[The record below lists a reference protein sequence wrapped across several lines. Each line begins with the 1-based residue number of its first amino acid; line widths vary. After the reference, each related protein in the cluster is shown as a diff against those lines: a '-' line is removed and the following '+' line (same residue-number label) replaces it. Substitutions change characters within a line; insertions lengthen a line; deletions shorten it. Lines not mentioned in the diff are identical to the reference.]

1 MPIAR
6 TEHEIKIK
14 ADARAVKSAGDEI
27 RKAFSPKSTQS
38 IKFAVRDLDQQIK
51 ALTSQ
56 QKRLNQELDHINR
69 GTDNYKRLKNELKG
83 VQEQAKQVQSTL
95 EQITRANA
103 KAAQT
108 QAAQRGSFVAGLGQG
123 LGITQYIPTGPG
135 MMARMG
141 GAMVGRGIRRGAGAA
156 TAPFLMPGIGGLSQ
170 ALQAIPGFGTA
181 ASGALQM
188 ASGFFQQA
196 VGFQRA
202 QQANL
207 FLGAGGFRQQAANI
221 RNIPGGIGVSG
232 ATQKALQLAEVNE
245 KRATAQLNEANS
257 AENWEKAYNQ
267 ANRFVRNKMMEQAKA
282 QERVGVRVE
291 GGRRVTGA
299 EAAIAA
305 RRNAA
310 IIQKMSIAG
319 APGALIGEAVRAITE
334 TKERPYGIA
343 APNVQEIQQRLIDK
357 QKLQAKLD
365 IEKSRRDIS
374 DLKERA
380 NLEGR
385 KARWDA
391 YQKAVGNIS
400 QLGAGFG
407 TEFGFMPTQV
417 QGMLGQFGR
426 TRGGLLTQRMRG
438 EFREALAA
446 QVVAGTSMQQAGG
459 FYRMFRPGGGGG
471 EYRSLSETL
480 AAAFVQKLEGGE
492 IGEYLDSLV
501 QLGRQAEQQGVKIDP
516 REFQRGT
523 GLLGALGMKGL
534 QAQRAVT
541 GISSAAMQLSQTGVR
556 GPQDMLLLRAAGYD
570 PAKGPLS
577 YVRAINKLEGGIS
590 GEGGTQI
597 LTNLL
602 SMMVKGVSGTGVF
615 QEPEMQAFYL
625 RRVLNPLT
633 KIGAGTATSIIK
645 GYDQKTGQLDPKV
658 VAQVQSMNRKTES
671 AGASRDIITVGA
683 GRARVGAGLAVTA
696 AGLATKQIGLGAGM
710 GDLMVKLQ
718 ESSTLTVKTLNN
730 FSNGL
735 ITAVN
740 KVNDFIKAIEIFTR
754 GNIVDDFLSRIGRNN
769 ISGNGG
775 IKGGGGGK

>member
-1 MPIAR
+1 MAISR

-14 ADARAVKSAGDEI
+14 ADVRAIKSAGGEI
-27 RKAFSPKSTQS
+27 RKAFSPESTQAIIS
-38 IKFAVRDLDQQIK
+38 AIRGLDQQIK
-51 ALTSQ
+51 DLTSQ
-56 QKRLNQELDHINR
+56 QKRLNQELSRVDR
-69 GTDNYKRLKNELKG
+69 GADNYRRLKNELKG
-83 VQEQAKQVQSTL
+83 VQDQANKAQSAL
-95 EQITRANA
+95 EQLQKTN
-103 KAAQT
+103 
-108 QAAQRGSFVAGLGQG
+108 QRGSFVAGLGQG

-141 GAMVGRGIRRGAGAA
+141 GAMVGRGIRRGAGAV
-156 TAPFLMPGIGGLSQ
+156 TAPFLMPGMGGLSQ

-221 RNIPGGIGVSG
+221 RNIPGGIGISG

-282 QERVGVRVE
+282 QERAGVRVE

-305 RRNAA
+305 RRNANVLQKLA
-310 IIQKMSIAG
+310 ISG
-319 APGALIGEAVRAITE
+319 APGALMGEAVRSMTA
-334 TKERPYGIA
+334 TKERPYGIGA
-343 APNVQEIQQRLIDK
+343 APNVQEIQQGLIEK

-365 IEKSRRDIS
+365 IEKSRKDIS
-374 DLKERA
+374 DLKEKA
-380 NLEGR
+380 DLEGR

-541 GISSAAMQLSQTGVR
+541 GISSAAMQLSQTGVK

-570 PAKGPLS
+570 PSKGPLS

-625 RRVLNPLT
+625 KRVLSPLT
-633 KIGAGTATSIIK
+633 KISAGTATSIIK

-658 VAQVQSMNRKTES
+658 VAQVQSMNNKIES

-683 GRARVGAGLAVTA
+683 GRARIGAGLAVTA
-696 AGLATKQIGLGAGM
+696 AGMARKQIGLGAEMSG
-710 GDLMVKLQ
+710 LMIKMQ
-718 ESSTLTVKTLNN
+718 ESSTLTVKTLSN
-730 FSNGL
+730 FSGGL
-735 ITAVN
+735 TKAINVVN
-740 KVNDFIKAIEIFTR
+740 EFIKSIERFTR
-754 GNIVDDFLSRIGRNN
+754 GDMVGDFLNKIGRG
-769 ISGNGG
+769 SGKGNGG
-775 IKGGGGGK
+775 IKGGAGGK